1 MKPLVIFYSS
11 CILVLYSVLTFIGY
25 RKEKFG
31 DIHAGLLPEVTIT
44 APICKTSESKVLSQ
58 HFDNALVYLK
68 EKQKKKAAI
77 QVYDAL
83 NVVTARAISSGNY
96 NEKDFWLI
104 VKNLS
109 HYYIALELKRPVSTS
124 KMKETFESAELFVA
138 EGFMLRSSTD
148 LKKNNFSN
156 AIENVNKAEECMILA
171 GKYSKGTEV
180 EIQRNLFNS
189 SRNLI
194 DNIIKGRKSTGASS
208 TWKRIVHK
216 MNNLEGTSV

>member
-1 MKPLVIFYSS
+1 
-11 CILVLYSVLTFIGY
+11 LYSVLTFIGY

-58 HFDNALVYLK
+58 HFDNALFYLK
-68 EKQKKKAAI
+68 EKQKNKAAAQI
-77 QVYDAL
+77 YDAL
-83 NVVTARAISSGNY
+83 TVFTARAISSENY
-96 NEKDFWLI
+96 SEKDFWLI

-109 HYYIALELKRPVSTS
+109 HYYIALKFKQPVSVA
-124 KMKETFESAELFVA
+124 KVKETFESAELFVA

-148 LKKNNFSN
+148 LEKNNFSA
-156 AIENVNKAEECMILA
+156 AIKNVNKAEECMALA
-171 GKYSKGTEV
+171 GKYSKGSEV
-180 EIQRNLFNS
+180 AIQKSLFNS

-194 DNIIKGRKSTGASS
+194 NNIIKGRKSTETSS
-208 TWKRIVHK
+208 AWKRFVHK